1 LREEKGYTYGAR
13 TNFTGSEFPGYFV
26 ASAGVQS
33 NATLESAEIFRDE
46 MIKYRNGITLE
57 DLQFTKDA
65 LIKSNALRFET
76 IGALRGMLS
85 QIAWYNLPYDFVND
99 QEEQIF
105 NMTIDEHKNL
115 AQKYINPDKM
125 IYLIVGDK
133 ATQMDKLKSLG
144 FGDPILLDKDG
155 NNISN

>member
-1 LREEKGYTYGAR
+1 
-13 TNFTGSEFPGYFV
+13 
-26 ASAGVQS
+26 
-33 NATLESAEIFRDE
+33 
-46 MIKYRNGITLE
+46 MH
-57 DLQFTKDA
+57 

-85 QIAWYNLPYDFVND
+85 QIAWYNLPYDYVKD
-99 QEEQIF
+99 QEKQISD
-105 NMTIDEHKNL
+105 MTLDEHKIL

-133 ATQMDKLKSLG
+133 ATQMDKLKDLG

-155 NNISN
+155 NKVIE